1 MKTSNW
7 KSLEAISHYH
17 QPEGSH
23 PQASPLPPFYE
34 KVEVVTGG
42 RGWVWHQDAWREVG
56 PGDVI
61 WNQPGDHTIGRSD
74 FANPYRCLAVTLIG
88 RRRRG
93 SEVSRFSH
101 WPDPEEVRAFT
112 RECVQLFFDDTFDR
126 LVLFDYVVGRLLFR
140 VNLHAHERGRRE
152 LPAEIRAVVQK
163 MESDYARPCRLEEL
177 AAVAGWSVAHLHEV
191 FRERMDTTPHRFLR
205 QQRLRAARERLA
217 STNQPV
223 KQIAVECGFADAA
236 AFSHAFK
243 SAMDQTPRQ
252 YRERS
257 LRPG

>member
-17 QPEGSH
+17 QPGGCH
-23 PQASPLPPFYE
+23 PHAAPLPPFYE

-42 RGWVWHQDAWREVG
+42 RGWVWHREEWREVG

-61 WNQPGDHTIGRSD
+61 WNQPGDRTIGRSD
-74 FANPYRCLAVTLIG
+74 FANPYRCLAVTLIAK
-88 RRRRG
+88 RRRG
-93 SEVSRFSH
+93 SEMPRFSH
-101 WPDPEEVRAFT
+101 WPDREEVRVFT

-126 LVLFDYVVGRLLFR
+126 RVLFDYVVGRLLFR
-140 VNLHAHERGRRE
+140 VNLHAHESGRRE

-163 MESDYARPCRLEEL
+163 IERDYARTCRLEEL

-191 FRERMDTTPHRFLR
+191 FRERMDTTPHRLLR

-243 SAMDQTPRQ
+243 AVMDLTPRQ